1 MPDDERD
8 ESPTVLRHYPGE
20 QILHRFTLERELAG
34 GGMGVVWL
42 ARDEELNR
50 RIALKFLPD
59 RVRNDLAAIQHLKSE
74 AIKSIELAHPHIVR
88 IYDFLYDRQNAAISM
103 EFVDGETLSSL
114 RKSRPSRVFE
124 AYDLRT
130 RVRQLCS
137 ALEYAHEVAEIVHRD
152 LKPANLMVNRRDQ
165 LKVTDFGIASSLQL
179 GQGKQEA
186 SGGTPGY
193 MSPQQAARHAPS
205 ILDDVYSLGAT
216 IYDLLT
222 SRTPFYDEERK
233 QNVAHLPDSKL
244 ISMQERRHMLRI
256 GGEPIP
262 KQWEEAIAKCLEYQ
276 PANRPQSIREV
287 ADLLGLMET
296 TTRPTYHPPE
306 APTGLKARP
315 SDKRVSLTWN
325 PSPGALTYQIKR
337 APKTGGPYAVI
348 GTVNDATE
356 FSDTTV
362 ENGTVYFY
370 TVEAAN
376 SVAASPLS
384 GEVKAEPQA
393 PPAPPVNLRAKVSD
407 RTVQLEWDAAT
418 GATRYIIK
426 RASKPEDPLNII
438 ATVTTGTRFQDGGVD
453 NDVAYRYV
461 VESVNSVG
469 LSTPSG
475 EFQVTP
481 CPLPRA
487 PLDLTL
493 KPGDR
498 SLRLKWRAVS
508 GAAAYRVLR
517 SEISGGPFY
526 VLKTLDSS
534 EEKTVY
540 EDREV
545 HNGSTYYYVIEALNA
560 AGPSPYSNEVRGEP
574 QAPPDSPL
582 NLRAKVSDR
591 TVQLEWDAAKGAASY
606 QIKRADRPNEAYKV
620 IATVTTGT
628 RFQDG
633 GVEND
638 VLYRYVVEAI
648 SSSGLATSS
657 GELRATPCPLPKA
670 PLGMA
675 ATGGDENVRLSW
687 RKVPEAVAYRILRA
701 DTSGGPYQIIATLEE
716 KTHYDDEK
724 VRNGLAYYYVIE
736 SLNAAGI
743 SPQSHEV
750 WAMPMPV
757 PQVPA
762 GIRVE
767 VQDRQV
773 LITWAASSHATGYN
787 IQRSL
792 TPGGPYAPV
801 ATVTTGTSYLDPQL
815 ENGVT
820 YHYVVLAFNS
830 SGYSGAS
837 AEFSAC
843 PGELVIEPEPLL
855 PPPPPMPPREIPYRA
870 LATLVLL
877 ILLGVGGWF
886 AWQKFNLKQGIEVV
900 SEPRGAQVFLNGQLV
915 GTTPYRAPVS
925 PEAHTVRIELEGYD
939 PYEHKVQVTSNDV
952 EKVSTTLYRS
962 KGTLAIIP
970 KQSGRYDYKVRDAK
984 GTLVKTGTTEPTGAT
999 TNELVT
1005 GKYTVE
1011 VTNPSWPT
1019 PQADTLDIQ
1028 RNKRAV
1034 FEPDFEPATVS
1045 LKSDPEKAE
1054 ILYGDRSLGFT
1065 PLPRAQLPPGTVK
1078 LRARYPDLPD
1088 KEEEIVVKRGEKNE
1102 HTFRFDY
1109 GQLTI
1114 SSTPPG
1120 AAVFSKASGER
1131 LGQTPFTSK
1140 TPLPEG
1146 PLELELQLAGYD
1158 RQKVPVKI
1166 IRGQTVTETVTLTKT
1181 TAPKGALFVEATPTG
1196 STVLLN
1202 KEPFGTSGTRIE
1214 GITPGRYILQLQHD
1228 GYEPSTPLEID
1239 IAANQAFSTPKI
1251 TLQRSAGILQIAS
1264 ASPSIRY
1271 LVRDPANKVIAQG
1284 AGPTNLN
1291 LPTGNYE
1298 VLLERNFWEQK
1309 KQEQKDIT
1317 IKRNATEKLEPSAI
1331 NAGQVEVRCDPPGA
1345 EIIWEDLV
1353 RTTNAQAMFE
1363 LPVGTNILIARHP
1376 VLGDKPLEVRTVA
1389 GKSSVADFRF
1399 EYGSAE
1405 ITSRPQGADVMVTE
1419 TRKKQRK
1426 LGVTPYRVDV
1436 MKPGP
1441 VSYELRKD
1449 GYRTK
1454 TVSGTIEAKAGSKLN
1469 LEATLEPMVGSLLVA
1484 SIPAGAQVSV
1494 GTLRKPAGDTFK
1506 DLPVGTH
1513 TISLSLTDYEPWQTN
1528 VTIQDNQQASLTVP
1542 LTRST
1547 GGLQIDSQPSGASYV
1562 LTSVTDPSLKM
1573 SGTTPQIRSG
1583 LPVGTYRLEYAKGN
1597 WKLPPSTL
1605 LVERRKTNA
1614 FKPALPF
1621 GYLSVATEPAASVS
1635 LEINGT
1641 ALGPLQ
1647 TGSLEVP
1654 VGTVSVRLKA
1664 TGFKP
1669 FATNFNLSA
1678 QQNLRLT
1685 AKLDP
1690 AYGPQPGQRWT
1701 NSLGLI
1707 FVPLGRHHICITE
1720 TRRMDFE
1727 AFEKSVGS
1735 RGGDTWKSL
1744 PFPQTPADPVVNINL
1759 EDVKA
1764 FTEWLTRS
1772 ERRLMNRFRLE
1783 EQSYRLP
1790 TDEEW
1795 SQAVG
1800 PPDGLFIW
1808 GPDWPPPSN
1817 AGNFYELLSY
1827 DGFTATAP
1835 VAYFRPNRL
1844 GIYDLSG
1851 NVWEWCEM
1859 PNLQPVQRGGS
1870 WLDTSPTML
1879 NAGYRRS
1886 IPAKD
1891 KRQDAGFRLLL
1902 DSGKTSDLSAAQ

>member
-1 MPDDERD
+1 MSMPDDERD

-337 APKTGGPYAVI
+337 APQPGGPYTVV
-348 GTVNDATE
+348 GTVNEATE
-356 FSDTTV
+356 FADTTV
-362 ENGTVYFY
+362 ANGTAYYY

-376 SVAASPLS
+376 NVAASPLS
-384 GEVKAEPQA
+384 GEVKGEPQA

-426 RASKPEDPLNII
+426 RASKPEEPFTII
-438 ATVTTGTRFQDGGVD
+438 ATVTTGTRFQDGGVE

-469 LSTPSG
+469 LSTPSV

-493 KPGDR
+493 KAGDR
-498 SLRLKWRAVS
+498 SLRLKWRAVP

-526 VLKTLDSS
+526 ELKTLDSS
-534 EEKTVY
+534 EGKTTY

-560 AGPSPYSNEVRGEP
+560 AGPSPHSNEVRGEP
-574 QAPPDSPL
+574 QAPPAPPM
-582 NLRAKVSDR
+582 NVRARVSDR
-591 TVQLEWDAAKGAASY
+591 TVQLEWDAAQGAASY
-606 QIKRADRPNEAYKV
+606 QIKRADKPNEAYKV

-657 GELRATPCPLPKA
+657 SEYRATPCPLPKA
-670 PLGMA
+670 PMGMSA
-675 ATGGDENVRLSW
+675 SAGDENVRLNW

-701 DTSGGPYQIIATLEE
+701 EISGGPYQVVATIEE
-716 KTHYDDEK
+716 KSHFDDEK
-724 VRNGLAYYYVIE
+724 VRNGQAYYYVIE

-750 WAMPMPV
+750 YAVPMPV
-757 PQVPA
+757 PQVPM
-762 GIRVE
+762 GLRVE
-767 VQDRQV
+767 EQDGQV
-773 LITWAASSHATGYN
+773 LLSWAASSNAHGYS

-792 TPGGPYAPV
+792 TSGGPYAPV

-815 ENGVT
+815 VNGCT
-820 YHYVVLAFNS
+820 YYYVLLAFNS
-830 SGYSGAS
+830 SGYSGTSQEVA
-837 AEFSAC
+837 AC
-843 PGELVIEPEPLL
+843 PTEAITEPVL
-855 PPPPPMPPREIPYRA
+855 PPPPPPRAVPYRA
-870 LATLVLL
+870 MASFVLL
-877 ILLGVGGWF
+877 ILLATGGWF
-886 AWQKFNLKQGIEVV
+886 GWQKYGLKQGLEVV
-900 SEPRGAQVFLNGQLV
+900 SEPRGAQVFIDGQQV
-915 GTTPYRAPVS
+915 GTTPFKAPVS
-925 PEAHTVRIELEGYD
+925 PEEHTVRVVMEGYD
-939 PYEHKVQVTSNDV
+939 THEQKVQVKTNGV
-952 EKVSTTLYRS
+952 LKVSATLFRS
-962 KGTLAIIP
+962 KGTLAIVP
-970 KQSGRYDYKVRDAK
+970 KVPGRYDYKVRTDNDK
-984 GTLVKTGTTEPTGAT
+984 RELLRSGTTEPNGMTTEIETGR
-999 TNELVT
+999 
-1005 GKYTVE
+1005 YTVE
-1011 VTNPSWPT
+1011 IENPGWPMFVDKVTVE
-1019 PQADTLDIQ
+1019 
-1028 RNKRAV
+1028 RNKKVVLA
-1034 FEPDFEPATVS
+1034 PDFEPAPVTI
-1045 LKSDPEKAE
+1045 KSDPEKAE
-1054 ILYGDRSLGFT
+1054 IFYEGRSLGFT
-1065 PLPRAQLPPGTVK
+1065 PLNNVLLPPGQVK
-1078 LRARYPDLPD
+1078 LRATFPGLPD
-1088 KEEEIVVKRGEKNE
+1088 KEEPVIVKRDAKNE

-1109 GQLTI
+1109 GKLTI
-1114 SSTPPG
+1114 LSTPLG
-1120 AAVFSKASGER
+1120 AEVLSNGER
-1131 LGQTPFTSK
+1131 LGKTPYTSQTPFK
-1140 TPLPEG
+1140 EG
-1146 PLELELQLAGYD
+1146 NLELELVLSGYE
-1158 RQKVPVKI
+1158 RLQVPVKI
-1166 IRGQTVTETVTLTKT
+1166 QRGQTSTQSVTLTKV
-1181 TAPKGALFVEATPTG
+1181 TAPKGSLFVESTPG
-1196 STVLLN
+1196 SATVLLD
-1202 KEPFGTSGTRIE
+1202 KARVGQSGSKIE
-1214 GITPGRYILQLQHD
+1214 SLTPGRHTLQLEHE
-1228 GYEPSTPLEID
+1228 GYEPSTPMEIE
-1239 IAANQAFSTPKI
+1239 ISANQTLTVSRIA
-1251 TLQRSAGILQIAS
+1251 LQRSMGTLQIAS
-1264 ASPSIRY
+1264 AGPMIRY
-1271 LVRDPANKVIAQG
+1271 FVKEAGGKVIAQG
-1284 AGPTNLN
+1284 LGPTNLN
-1291 LPTGNYE
+1291 LFTGTYE
-1298 VLLERNFWEQK
+1298 VQLERNFWEQK

-1317 IKRNATEKLEPSAI
+1317 VPRNATVKLEPATLQ
-1331 NAGQVEVRCDPPGA
+1331 AGQVEVRSDPPGA
-1345 EIIWEDLV
+1345 EIVWENLV
-1353 RTTNAQAMFE
+1353 RTPNAQGVLE
-1363 LPVGTNILIARHP
+1363 LPVGVNTLIARHP
-1376 VLGDKPLEVRTVA
+1376 LLGEKPVEVKIEA
-1389 GKSSVADFRF
+1389 GKSSPANFRF

-1405 ITSRPQGADVMVTE
+1405 IISRPEGADVMVAE

-1426 LGVTPYRVDV
+1426 LGVTPYRISV

-1441 VSYELRKD
+1441 VSYELQKD

-1454 TVSGTIEAKAGSKLN
+1454 TVEGTVEARSGSPLK
-1469 LEATLEPMVGSLLVA
+1469 LEAILEPMVGSLLVN
-1484 SIPAGAQVSV
+1484 SLPAGASVAV
-1494 GTLRKPAGDTFK
+1494 GTLRKTAGDAFK

-1513 TISLSLTDYEPWQTN
+1513 TVTLNLTDYEPWRTN
-1528 VTIQDNQQASLTVP
+1528 VIIQDNKQASLTVS

-1547 GGLQIDSQPSGASYV
+1547 GGLQIESQPLGANYT
-1562 LTSVTDPSLKM
+1562 LTSETDPGLKLN
-1573 SGTTPQIRSG
+1573 GTTPQIKTG
-1583 LPVGTYRLEYAKGN
+1583 LPVGTYRIELTKGN
-1597 WKLPPSTL
+1597 WKLPPSSL
-1605 LVERRKTNA
+1605 VVERQKTNS
-1614 FKPALPF
+1614 FKPALPY
-1621 GYLSVATEPAASVS
+1621 GYLSVATEPATTTR

-1641 ALGPLQ
+1641 DLGTLQ
-1647 TGSLEVP
+1647 PGSLEVAM
-1654 VGTVSVRLKA
+1654 GTVSVRLKA
-1664 TGFKP
+1664 NGFKP
-1669 FATNFNLSA
+1669 FATNFNLLA

-1707 FVPLGRHHICITE
+1707 FVPLGNHHICITE

-1727 AFEKSVGS
+1727 AFEKAVGS
-1735 RGGDTWKSL
+1735 RGGDTWKSTS
-1744 PFPQTPADPVVNINL
+1744 FPQTPADPVVNVNI
-1759 EDVKA
+1759 EDAKA
-1764 FTEWLTRS
+1764 FTEWLTRA
-1772 ERRLMNRFRLE
+1772 EKRMLNRYRLE
-1783 EQSYRLP
+1783 DQSYRLP

-1795 SQAVG
+1795 SQAIA

-1808 GPDWPPPSN
+1808 GSDWPPPSN

-1827 DGFTATAP
+1827 DGFNATSP

-1844 GIYDLSG
+1844 GIYDLAG
-1851 NVWEWCEM
+1851 NVWEWCEV
-1859 PNLQPVQRGGS
+1859 PSLQPVQRGGS
-1870 WLDTSPTML
+1870 WLDSLPSML
-1879 NAGYRRS
+1879 NAGYRRA
-1886 IPAKD
+1886 IPAKE
-1891 KRQDAGFRLLL
+1891 RRLDAGFRLLL
-1902 DSGKTSDLSAAQ
+1902 DSGKAAK

>member
-1 MPDDERD
+1 MSMPDDERD

-186 SGGTPGY
+186 TGGTPGY

-337 APKTGGPYAVI
+337 APQPGGPYTVV
-348 GTVNDATE
+348 GTVNEATE
-356 FSDTTV
+356 FADTTV
-362 ENGTVYFY
+362 ENGTAYYY

-384 GEVKAEPQA
+384 GEVKGEPQA

-426 RASKPEDPLNII
+426 RASKPEDPLTII
-438 ATVTTGTRFQDGGVD
+438 ATVTTGTRFQDGGVE

-487 PLDLTL
+487 PLDLTV
-493 KPGDR
+493 KAGDR
-498 SLRLKWRAVS
+498 SIQLKWRAVT

-526 VLKTLDSS
+526 ELKTLDSS
-534 EEKTVY
+534 EEKNTY

-560 AGPSPYSNEVRGEP
+560 AGPSPHSNEVRGEP

-582 NLRAKVSDR
+582 NLRVKVSDR

-606 QIKRADRPNEAYKV
+606 QIKRADKPNEAYKV
-620 IATVTTGT
+620 IATVTNGT

-638 VLYRYVVEAI
+638 ALYRYVVVAL

-657 GELRATPCPLPKA
+657 GEFRATPCPLPKA
-670 PLGMA
+670 PLGMSA
-675 ATGGDENVRLSW
+675 SAGDENVRLNW

-701 DTSGGPYQIIATLEE
+701 EISGGPYQVVATLEE
-716 KTHYDDEK
+716 KTHYDDGK
-724 VRNGLAYYYVIE
+724 VRNGQAYYYVIE

-750 WAMPMPV
+750 WAVPMPV
-757 PQVPA
+757 PQVPM
-762 GIRVE
+762 GLRVE
-767 VQDRQV
+767 EQDGQV
-773 LITWAASSHATGYN
+773 LLSWAASSHAHGYS

-792 TPGGPYAPV
+792 TSGGPYAPV

-815 ENGVT
+815 VNGCT
-820 YHYVVLAFNS
+820 YYYVLLAFNS
-830 SGYSGAS
+830 SGYSGTS
-837 AEFSAC
+837 QEVEAC
-843 PGELVIEPEPLL
+843 PTEAITEPVL
-855 PPPPPMPPREIPYRA
+855 PPPPPPRAVPYRA
-870 LATLVLL
+870 LASFVLL
-877 ILLGVGGWF
+877 ILLATGGWF
-886 AWQKFNLKQGIEVV
+886 GWQKYNLKQGIEVV

-915 GTTPYRAPVS
+915 GTTPYKAPVS

-939 PYEHKVQVTSNDV
+939 PYEHKVQVTSNGV
-952 EKVSTTLYRS
+952 EKISTTLYRS

-970 KQSGRYDYKVRDAK
+970 KLSGRYDYKVRDAK
-984 GTLVKTGTTEPTGAT
+984 GTLVKTGTTEPIGAT

-1054 ILYGDRSLGFT
+1054 IFYGDRSLGFT
-1065 PLPRAQLPPGTVK
+1065 PLPKAQLPPGTVK
-1078 LRARYPDLPD
+1078 LRARYPELPD

-1102 HTFRFDY
+1102 HTFRFAY
-1109 GQLTI
+1109 GQLSI
-1114 SSTPPG
+1114 SSSPSG

-1146 PLELELQLAGYD
+1146 TLELELQLAGYD

-1166 IRGQTVTETVTLTKT
+1166 VRGTTTTETVTLTKT
-1181 TAPKGALFVEATPTG
+1181 TTPKGALFVDATPTG

-1202 KEPFGTSGTRIE
+1202 KEPFGLSGTRIE
-1214 GITPGRYILQLQHD
+1214 GISPGRYTLQLQHE
-1228 GYEPSTPLEID
+1228 GYEPSTPMDID

-1331 NAGQVEVRCDPPGA
+1331 NAGQVEVRSDPPGV
-1345 EIIWEDLV
+1345 EIVWENQV
-1353 RTTNAQAMFE
+1353 RTPNAQGVLE
-1363 LPVGTNILIARHP
+1363 LPVGLNVLTARHP
-1376 VLGDKPLEVRTVA
+1376 LLGEKPLEVRTEA
-1389 GKSSVADFRF
+1389 GKSSTANFRF

-1405 ITSRPQGADVMVTE
+1405 ITSRPAGADVMVTE

-1426 LGVTPYRVDV
+1426 LGVTPHRIDV
-1436 MKPGP
+1436 LKPGP
-1441 VSYELRKD
+1441 VSYELQKA

-1454 TVSGTIEAKAGSKLN
+1454 TVEGMVVAKAGSRLN
-1469 LEATLEPMVGSLLVA
+1469 LEATLEPMVGSLLVT
-1484 SIPAGAQVSV
+1484 SIPAGANVAV
-1494 GTLRKPAGDTFK
+1494 GTLRQTAGNAFK

-1513 TISLSLTDYEPWQTN
+1513 TVTLNLTDYEPWRTN
-1528 VTIQDNQQASLTVP
+1528 VTIQDNKQVSLTVS

-1547 GGLQIDSQPSGASYV
+1547 GSLQIESQPPGASYV
-1562 LTSVTDPSLKM
+1562 LTSVTDANLKM
-1573 SGTTPQIRSG
+1573 NGTTPQIRTG
-1583 LPVGTYRLEYAKGN
+1583 LPVGTYRVELAKGT
-1597 WKLPPSTL
+1597 WKLPPSPL
-1605 LVERRKTNA
+1605 VVERQKTNS
-1614 FKPALPF
+1614 FKSALPF
-1621 GYLSVATEPAASVS
+1621 GYLSIATEPATPSL

-1641 ALGPLQ
+1641 DLGPLQ
-1647 TGSLEVP
+1647 QGSLEVAM
-1654 VGTVSVRLKA
+1654 GTVSVRLKA
-1664 TGFKP
+1664 TGYKP
-1669 FATNFNLSA
+1669 FATNFTLSA

-1720 TRRMDFE
+1720 TRRMDFM
-1727 AFEKSVGS
+1727 AYEKAVGS
-1735 RGGDTWKSL
+1735 RGGDTWKTTS
-1744 PFPQTPADPVVNINL
+1744 FEQTPADPVVNVNY
-1759 EDVKA
+1759 DDAKA
-1764 FTEWLTRS
+1764 FAEWLTRA
-1772 ERRLMNRFRLE
+1772 EQRMVNRFRLE
-1783 EQSYRLP
+1783 EQTYRLP

-1795 SQAVG
+1795 SQAIA

-1808 GPDWPPPSN
+1808 GSDWPPPSN
-1817 AGNFYELLSY
+1817 AGNFGELLSF
-1827 DGFTATAP
+1827 DGYKHTAP
-1835 VAYFRPNRL
+1835 VASFRPNRL
-1844 GIYDLSG
+1844 GIYDLAG
-1851 NVWEWCEM
+1851 NVWEWCAI

-1870 WLDTSPTML
+1870 YDESKPASL
-1879 NAGYRRS
+1879 NAVYRLPV
-1886 IPAKD
+1886 PASQ
-1891 KRQDAGFRLLL
+1891 RREDAGFRLML
-1902 DSGKTSDLSAAQ
+1902 DSGKAAE

>member
-1 MPDDERD
+1 MSMPDDERD

-114 RKSRPSRVFE
+114 RKARPSRVFE

-186 SGGTPGY
+186 TGGTPGY

-222 SRTPFYDEERK
+222 GRPPFYDEERK
-233 QNVAHLPDSKL
+233 QNVAHLPDSRL
-244 ISMQERRHMLRI
+244 LSMQERRHMLRI

-296 TTRPTYHPPE
+296 TTRPTYQPPE

-337 APKTGGPYAVI
+337 APKTGGPYAVV

-362 ENGTVYFY
+362 ENGTVYYY

-376 SVAASPLS
+376 SVSASPLS
-384 GEVKAEPQA
+384 GEVKSEPQA
-393 PPAPPVNLRAKVSD
+393 PPAPPVNLRARVSD

-426 RASKPEDPLNII
+426 RASKPEEPFTTI
-438 ATVTTGTRFQDGGVD
+438 ATVTTGTRFQDGGVE

-461 VESVNSVG
+461 IESVNSVG

-493 KPGDR
+493 KAGDR
-498 SLRLKWRAVS
+498 TLQLKWRAVP

-526 VLKTLDSS
+526 ELKTLDSS
-534 EEKTVY
+534 EDKTTY

-574 QAPPDSPL
+574 QAPPDSPI
-582 NLRAKVSDR
+582 NLRAKVADR
-591 TVQLEWDAAKGAASY
+591 AVQLEWDAAKGAASY
-606 QIKRADRPNEAYKV
+606 QIKRADKPNEAYKV
-620 IATVTTGT
+620 IATVTNGT

-638 VLYRYVVEAI
+638 VVYRYVVVAL

-675 ATGGDENVRLSW
+675 ATAGDENVRLNW

-701 DTSGGPYQIIATLEE
+701 DISGGPYQALTTIEE
-716 KTHYDDEK
+716 KTHFDDEK
-724 VRNGLAYYYVIE
+724 VRNGQAYYYVIE

-750 WAMPMPV
+750 WAVPMPV

-767 VQDRQV
+767 VQDGQV
-773 LITWAASSHATGYN
+773 LISWAASSHATGYN

-792 TPGGPYAPV
+792 APGGPYTPV
-801 ATVTTGTSYLDPQL
+801 ATVTTGSSYLDPQL
-815 ENGVT
+815 ANGCT
-820 YHYVVLAFNS
+820 YYYVLLAFNS

-837 AEFSAC
+837 PEFSAC
-843 PGELVIEPEPLL
+843 PAELVEEPPL
-855 PPPPPMPPREIPYRA
+855 PPPKPPRAIPYRA
-870 LATLVLL
+870 MATLVLL
-877 ILLGVGGWF
+877 ALLATGGWF
-886 AWQKFNLKQGIEVV
+886 GWQKYSFKQGLEVL
-900 SEPRGAQVFLNGQLV
+900 SEPRGAQVFIDGQAA
-915 GTTPYRAPVS
+915 GTTPFKAPVS
-925 PEAHTVRIELEGYD
+925 PDEHTVRVELEGYD
-939 PYEHKVQVTSNDV
+939 PYEQKVQVSSNGV
-952 EKVSTTLYRS
+952 QKLAALLFRS

-970 KQSGRYDYKVRDAK
+970 KQPGRYDYKVKNDQ
-984 GTLVKTGTTEPTGAT
+984 GTLIKSGTTEPAGVTNVVETGS
-999 TNELVT
+999 
-1005 GKYTVE
+1005 YTVE
-1011 VTNPSWPT
+1011 IINPDWP
-1019 PQADTLDIQ
+1019 PQVDTLTVE
-1028 RNKRAV
+1028 RNKQTV
-1034 FEPDFEPATVS
+1034 LQPDFQTASVA

-1054 ILYGDRSLGFT
+1054 VFLDNRSLGFT
-1065 PLPRAQLPPGTVK
+1065 PLPNAQLPPGQMK
-1078 LRARYPDLPD
+1078 LRARFPDLPD
-1088 KEEEIVVKRGEKNE
+1088 KEETVVIKRGEKNE
-1102 HTFRFDY
+1102 HTFRFEY
-1109 GQLTI
+1109 GKLAI
-1114 SSTPPG
+1114 LSTPPG
-1120 AAVFSKASGER
+1120 ATVFSLGTGER
-1131 LGQTPFTSK
+1131 LGETPYMSM

-1146 PLELELQLAGYD
+1146 SMELSLALNGYE
-1158 RQKVPVKI
+1158 RIKVPVKI
-1166 IRGQTVTETVTLTKT
+1166 LRNQTVTQSVTLAKV
-1181 TAPKGALFVEATPTG
+1181 TAPKGILFVDATPVN

-1202 KEPFGTSGTRIE
+1202 KERFGLSSTRIDT
-1214 GITPGRYILQLQHD
+1214 ITPGRYTLQLEHD
-1228 GYEPSTPLEID
+1228 GYEPSTPMEIA
-1239 IAANQAFSTPKI
+1239 ITANQTTTSPKI
-1251 TLQRSAGILQIAS
+1251 ALQRSTGTLQIAS
-1264 ASPSIRY
+1264 ASPMIRY
-1271 LVRDPANKVIAQG
+1271 LVREAGGKVIAQG

-1291 LPTGNYE
+1291 LPTGSYE
-1298 VLLERNFWEQK
+1298 VELERNFWEQK
-1309 KQEQKDIT
+1309 KKEQKELAIQ
-1317 IKRNATEKLEPSAI
+1317 RNASVKLEPATI
-1331 NAGQVEVRCDPPGA
+1331 NAGLVEIRSDPPGT
-1345 EIIWEDLV
+1345 EILWANLV
-1353 RTTNAQAMFE
+1353 RTTNAQALLE
-1363 LPVGTNILIARHP
+1363 LPVGLNVLTARHP
-1376 VLGDKPLEVRTVA
+1376 LLGEKLLEVKTEA
-1389 GKSSVADFRF
+1389 GKTSPADFRLDF
-1399 EYGSAE
+1399 GSAE
-1405 ITSRPQGADVMVTE
+1405 ITSKPEGAEVLVVDARGSE
-1419 TRKKQRK
+1419 RK
-1426 LGVTPYRVDV
+1426 LGMTPYSIKVL
-1436 MKPGP
+1436 KPGP
-1441 VSYELRKD
+1441 VSYRLKKD
-1449 GYRTK
+1449 GYRPQ
-1454 TVSGTIEAKAGSKLN
+1454 TVSGMIEAKARKPLSLGAS
-1469 LEATLEPMVGSLLVA
+1469 LEPMVGSLLVA
-1484 SIPAGAQVSV
+1484 SIPAGAQVTV
-1494 GTLRKPAGDTFK
+1494 GNQRKSAGELFK
-1506 DLPVGTH
+1506 DLPVGSHSIT
-1513 TISLSLTDYEPWQTN
+1513 LNLTDYEPWQTN
-1528 VTIQDNQQASLTVP
+1528 VTIQDNQQASLNVQ

-1547 GGLQIDSQPSGASYV
+1547 GGLHLDSQPPGASYV
-1562 LTSVTDPSLKM
+1562 LTSVADPSLKM
-1573 SGTTPQIRSG
+1573 TGITPQTRG
-1583 LPVGTYRLEYAKGN
+1583 ALPVGNYRLELAKGN

-1605 LVERRKTNA
+1605 LVERRKTNDT

-1621 GYLSVATEPAASVS
+1621 GYLSVATEPAITTQ

-1641 ALGPLQ
+1641 ALGALQ
-1647 TGSLEVP
+1647 PGSLEVA

-1664 TGFKP
+1664 LGYKP
-1669 FATNFNLSA
+1669 YVTNFVLGA
-1678 QQNLRLT
+1678 QKNLRLT

-1727 AFEKSVGS
+1727 AFEKFAGS

-1744 PFPQTPADPVVNINL
+1744 PFEQTPADPVVNINH
-1759 EDVKA
+1759 EDAKA
-1764 FTEWLTRS
+1764 FMEWLTRS
-1772 ERRLMNRFRLE
+1772 ERKLLNRFRLE
-1783 EQSYRLP
+1783 DQSYRLP

-1817 AGNFYELLSY
+1817 SGNFYELLSY

-1844 GIYDLSG
+1844 GIYDLAG
-1851 NVWEWCEM
+1851 NVWEWCEV
-1859 PNLQPVQRGGS
+1859 PSLQPVQRGGS
-1870 WLDTSPTML
+1870 WLDTSPITL

-1886 IPAKD
+1886 IPARD

-1902 DSGKTSDLSAAQ
+1902 DSGKTADLQAAK